1 MAQRRAVDT
10 REKIVRAAAGEF
22 TRSGYEGTALT
33 RVAARAEVT
42 LGAVSFHF
50 PTKQLL
56 AQEVYRE
63 GTRRTLDAVE
73 GGARE
78 PEEPLQELADL
89 TRRLAALFIDDDLA
103 LACSRLSRDDM
114 SGSFAWAGLWRP
126 QVTRLADQAC
136 GKRGTAAG
144 CSSEVLS
151 FLVHCLLTGAEMWAL
166 HAGPERHAVMGRL
179 FAAWQQAMP
188 GGRMGD

>member
-1 MAQRRAVDT
+1 MAQRRAVAT
-10 REKIVRAAAGEF
+10 RGKIVRAAAGEF
-22 TRSGYEGTALT
+22 MRSGYEGTTLA

-50 PTKQLL
+50 PTKQAL
-56 AQEVYRE
+56 AQEVYRAGAE
-63 GTRRTLDAVE
+63 RVFDAVA
-73 GGARE
+73 GGAHE

-89 TRRLAALFIDDDLA
+89 TRRLAVLFIDDDLA
-103 LACSRLSRDDM
+103 LACSRLSRDDV
-114 SGSFAWAGLWRP
+114 SGAFAWADLWHP
-126 QVTRLADQAC
+126 QVNRLADQAC
-136 GKRGTAAG
+136 GKLGAVAG
-144 CSSEVLS
+144 CSSDVLC

-166 HAGPERHAVMGRL
+166 HAGPERHTVMGRL